1 MVRGR
6 FTSTLKGGAPSP
18 PCPRGRGGDAIAA
31 YGSRVEV
38 SPLECQWEF
47 PGRFPLG
54 LLILAAGVVWF
65 ITELKARNPRPQA
78 SDDVATDGRQS
89 MVMLDPNDQA

>member
-1 MVRGR
+1 M
-6 FTSTLKGGAPSP
+6 
-18 PCPRGRGGDAIAA
+18 
-31 YGSRVEV
+31 

>member
-1 MVRGR
+1 MTIPVVHASRGR
-6 FTSTLKGGAPSP
+6 LNIGGPIVVMFIGVLVAWLL
-18 PCPRGRGGDAIAA
+18 GNW
-31 YGSRVEV
+31 
-38 SPLECQWEF
+38 WEF